1 MNNSSCI
8 LKVAFFLLGDSL
20 VSEFYMLTFQDT
32 VCSIFTG
39 SVSRKNNWD
48 EIVRVFIQEKVWL
61 KNSLNQPGGGQE
73 EGVSK

>member
-1 MNNSSCI
+1 
-8 LKVAFFLLGDSL
+8 
-20 VSEFYMLTFQDT
+20 MLTFQDT